1 MAAPDR
7 TTRRAD
13 ADRYLTFA
21 LGGET
26 YALPIADVTEIMEHR
41 TLTVVPMMPAH
52 IRGVINLRGKVVPVV
67 DLATRFGGG
76 STMIG
81 RRTSI
86 IILETT
92 AHHAES
98 PEATHRTLG
107 IIVDA
112 VSTVMELSAAEME
125 APPSFGRGI
134 RTDFISGMA
143 KHDGSFI
150 VVLDVKR
157 LLSTESHA
165 GMIGTGDVDHSGAE
179 TEGRA
184 VGG

>member
-1 MAAPDR
+1 VSAPSV
-7 TTRRAD
+7 AD
-13 ADRYLTFA
+13 NTHQTPRSDAGRYLTFA

-67 DLATRFGGG
+67 DLVTRFGNG
-76 STMIG
+76 STTIG

-86 IILETT
+86 IILET
-92 AHHAES
+92 AH
-98 PEATHRTLG
+98 ATHRTLG

-112 VSTVMELSAAEME
+112 VSTVIELTAADMES
-125 APPSFGRGI
+125 PPSFGDGV
-134 RTDFISGMA
+134 RTDFIAGMA

-157 LLSTESHA
+157 LLSSEP
-165 GMIGTGDVDHSGAE
+165 GTSSVDGVDADAPECPDSEVPGD
-179 TEGRA
+179 
-184 VGG
+184 